1 MITVEEANTAKPS
14 YRRRRGD
21 LVRLGRP
28 RASATI
34 FSPLLLIVAEDIEGE
49 PLATLLSKIHRAAE
63 PGLEMA

>member
-1 MITVEEANTAKPS
+1 MVTSVIKLSRGKA
-14 YRRRRGD
+14 RRM
-21 LVRLGRP
+21 GRP

-49 PLATLLSKIHRAAE
+49 AMATLLSKIHRAAE